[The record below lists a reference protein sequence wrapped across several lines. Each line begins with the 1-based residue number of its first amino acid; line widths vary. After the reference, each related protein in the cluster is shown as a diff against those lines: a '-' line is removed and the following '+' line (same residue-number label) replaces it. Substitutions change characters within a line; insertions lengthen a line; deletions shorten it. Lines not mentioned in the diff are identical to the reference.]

1 MDAMRAD
8 GARAETGTEALACAC
23 ARACVANDIEV
34 EHAEVWSLCRHFV
47 PLGELWE
54 IIFNVCARFD
64 ADVVDGDG

>member
-1 MDAMRAD
+1 MRAD

-34 EHAEVWSLCRHFV
+34 EYAEVWRPCRHFV

-54 IIFNVCARFD
+54 IIFNACARFD